1 MDKKAFT
8 LIELLVVVLIVG
20 ILAAIALPQYQR
32 AVDLSRTK
40 GTFPVIR
47 AIVEAEKAFYMEN
60 GRYTKDFEELSIDF
74 PVKSYKNGSLT
85 LADGSVYS
93 IGDNGTYW
101 HVFAYP
107 FGLNNMFI
115 YWAIPRDW
123 WLCYPQGARGKN
135 VCKAL
140 GCDDVEG
147 SYCRFYL
154 R

>member
-1 MDKKAFT
+1 MKNRAFT
-8 LIELLVVVLIVG
+8 LIELLVVVLIIG
-20 ILAAIALPQYQR
+20 ILAAIALPQYQK

-40 GTFPVIR
+40 ATFPVIR

-60 GRYTKDFEELSIDF
+60 ERYTKDFEELSIDF
-74 PVKSYKNGSLT
+74 PVKSYENGYLT

-93 IGDNGTYW
+93 ISDNGTYW
-101 HVFAYP
+101 HVCAYP
-107 FGLNNMFI
+107 FGLNNMII

-123 WLCYPQGARGKN
+123 WLCYPQSARGKK

-147 SYCRFYL
+147 NSCRFYL